1 MKTAAYF
8 KSFAAAVLFA
18 SVLASCSKD
27 IMSDDRPSDI
37 YTFTLSADGTK
48 AVLAEDERGRYG
60 HWEAGDRLGTVVAS
74 DAPAYSNITVGTPS
88 SFNIY
93 RPGGLQA
100 GELLYVYYPYNNST
114 PSAHEV
120 RFEIP
125 PSQSQNGTEFD
136 FDAMPLAAAPFEI
149 PAMYA
154 GSSQQTPI
162 GGIHLYN
169 LAAVA
174 EFRVYSSNPSFRSET
189 IQSVRFQATA
199 PVAGPFTKDI
209 TTIIPDDEES
219 LAISGYSAT
228 IIETAVASAPAI
240 AASGDVAASVFMVL
254 APGSYDGTVTVVT
267 DMARYS
273 FPLKSSQTFRRSVVR
288 GFDVD
293 LGSCQ
298 NRESTAATTTV
309 SKTIVEMLNG
319 AGITPEN
326 GVKYEVLRLDD
337 VITVETNGYN
347 NCGKFYNSG
356 KNWRIYAADYGNI
369 KIKAAPG
376 YELQSVTLTYTVNK
390 GTGSVVPSFDG
401 PASGTAQTVSGCSV
415 TWHVGNKLGNLAFTK
430 VSVTYVYSGF
440 VPGRGFLDCNEMPA
454 VESVVATATGNETF
468 GDDENGTSV
477 WHEFDLPDPDL
488 KVVTHTFLYNGRKLR
503 NYTTMVD
510 KNRRCAL
517 WVACPMH
524 GVTYID
530 NNIGRTGKFDEK
542 TSYDP
547 AIPAS
552 WQSSGSTEGGSSGY
566 DRGHL
571 CASNDRQTT
580 YGANCQTFY
589 FTNQVPQWANSFN
602 SGVWSSLEGAVQSK
616 AASLTAR
623 DTLYVVSG
631 TLFEDGDSGPSND
644 GGTVARPSHMYKLL
658 MLCSFDSSGT
668 MTAARS
674 AAYIYENKA
683 HTGKNYSDA
692 AYKTTIDAI
701 EQRTGFNFFAAV
713 PSGLQETAES
723 QFNNIL

>member
-8 KSFAAAVLFA
+8 KGIAAAVLFA

-27 IMSDDRPSDI
+27 ILSDDRPSDI
-37 YTFTLSADGTK
+37 YTFTISADGTK
-48 AVLAEDERGRYG
+48 AVLAETERGKYG

-74 DAPAYSNITVGTPS
+74 DAPAYSNISVGTPS
-88 SFNIY
+88 TFNIY
-93 RPGGLQA
+93 RPGGLKA

-120 RFEIP
+120 KFEIP
-125 PSQSQNGTEFD
+125 VSQSQTGTEFD

-149 PAMYA
+149 PAIYA
-154 GSSQQTPI
+154 GESQQTPV

-174 EFRVYSSNPSFRSET
+174 EFRIFSSNASYRSET
-189 IQSVRFQATA
+189 IQSVRFQANTGL
-199 PVAGPFTKDI
+199 AGAFTKDI
-209 TTIIPDDEES
+209 TVISPDDESS
-219 LAISGYSAT
+219 LAISDCSSAFV
-228 IIETAVASAPAI
+228 ETQVASATAL
-240 AASGDVAASVFMVL
+240 AASGDAAASVYMVL

-267 DMARYS
+267 NLARYN
-273 FPLKSSQTFRRSVVR
+273 FPLKSPQTFRRSTVR

-298 NRESTAATTTV
+298 NRESTAESTTV
-309 SKTIVEMLNG
+309 TKTIVQMLEG
-319 AGITPEN
+319 AGITPTN
-326 GVKYEVLRLDD
+326 GVKYEVLKLDD

-347 NCGKFYNSG
+347 NCGKYYNSG
-356 KNWRIYAADYGNI
+356 KNWRVYAADYGNI
-369 KIKAAPG
+369 KIKAALG
-376 YELQSVTLTYTVNK
+376 YELRSVTLTYTVNK
-390 GTGSVVPSFDG
+390 GTGGVEPSFDG
-401 PASGTAQTVSGCSV
+401 PASGTPRDVSGGSV
-415 TWHVGNKLGNLAFTK
+415 TWHIGNKLGNLAFTK
-430 VSVTYVYSGF
+430 VSVTYVHSGI
-440 VPGRGFLDCNEMPA
+440 VPDRVYLDCNEIPA
-454 VESVVATATGNETF
+454 IESVTASATGNETF
-468 GDDENGTSV
+468 GDDDNGTSV
-477 WHEFDLPDPDL
+477 WHEFDIPDPDL
-488 KVVTHTFLYNGRKLR
+488 KVVTHSFLYNGRKLR

-517 WVACPMH
+517 WVAYPMH
-524 GVTYID
+524 GVTYVD
-530 NNIGRTGKFDEK
+530 NKIGRSGKFDEK
-542 TSYDP
+542 TSFDP

-589 FTNQVPQWANSFN
+589 YSNQVPQWADSFN

-658 MLCSFDSSGT
+658 MLCSFDSSGV

-683 HTGKNYSDA
+683 HSAKYYDA
-692 AYKTTIDAI
+692 AYKTTVDAI

-713 PSGLQETAES
+713 PSNLQEDAES
-723 QFNNIL
+723 TFSNIL